1 MMEMMMGWIKEK
13 RVSKDPNL
21 QQGLAYE
28 KNYNRRREDL
38 PNLDHFYEKGISIK
52 GSVGQSKKGYDFL
65 IRRLETVEDMNGLKS
80 IDANELILVS
90 DLIIPL
96 RFKIP

>member
-1 MMEMMMGWIKEK
+1 M
-13 RVSKDPNL
+13 
-21 QQGLAYE
+21 
-28 KNYNRRREDL
+28 
-38 PNLDHFYEKGISIK
+38 
-52 GSVGQSKKGYDFL
+52 
-65 IRRLETVEDMNGLKS
+65 IRRLETVEDMNGLES